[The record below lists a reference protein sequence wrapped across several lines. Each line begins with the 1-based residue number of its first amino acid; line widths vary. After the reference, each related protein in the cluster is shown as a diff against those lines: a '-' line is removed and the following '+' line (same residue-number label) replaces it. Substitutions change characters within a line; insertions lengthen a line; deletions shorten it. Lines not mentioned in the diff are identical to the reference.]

1 MKTVLK
7 ILGAL
12 IVLLIAT
19 AVGLIAVLTSMDY
32 GRYKDDLDKMVQ
44 DATGRELTIAGD
56 LDLAL
61 SLTPKLTVTDV
72 TFANAAWAGDKPM
85 MTLDR
90 LNAQVALR
98 PLLSGRLEI
107 DFIEL
112 DGLDLVL
119 QTDGAGKANWEFAT
133 VQPQLDA
140 DAVQKQVEKTAQKLK
155 LTPSISAVRIRNAHV
170 TYIDGATGA
179 ELESDFKRADFTAEG
194 VDSPIKGAFVAIY
207 NDVAVQA
214 QAELGSLGL
223 LIASK
228 GAPFP
233 VNLKLSA
240 ENISADIVGMID
252 QPSAGLAVNVR
263 VHGQAPDSKTL
274 SKLAGV
280 ELPDVGALQGR
291 AKVSGAGAAYSF
303 QGIEATLGNSDLV
316 GSADV
321 DLSGERPSVTAKLT
335 SALLDV
341 NQLAGLST
349 ERKDDAPPLERLF
362 TTDPLP
368 FELLKLADADV
379 RYSAKRMRVDTLS
392 LTSVNAVAKLKDG
405 ALKLYPMQFT
415 FDEGRLNARLA
426 VDGSLQTPTVAVRGS
441 VRGLDAGTLAAMA
454 GQGRIVSLMLDG
466 EVDLKSAGVSTQS
479 LVAALQGSVNFI
491 GRNGQIHDD
500 KFKDLTEG
508 IGSIMPWA
516 SNKDA
521 NKISCFMAKLPI
533 KAGDA
538 VAETVLLDTNGVSVR
553 VTGNIDLPGELLHLT
568 VNTSAKSA
576 SLASFAVPIRVK
588 GALLEPR
595 IDVDPAEAVVG
606 TVGNIVLAPAKL
618 IAGLLSDTISLV
630 ASDAAKKEAA
640 DKNDPCLQA
649 LSGGKTAKSKP
660 QAAPDTK
667 DKPETKP
674 VDNSKSSGDPLK
686 DVEAVGKALEK
697 LF

>member
-1 MKTVLK
+1 MKAGIK

-19 AVGLIAVLTSMDY
+19 AVGLIGVLSSMDY

-72 TFANAAWAGDKPM
+72 TFANASWAGDRPM
-85 MTLDR
+85 MTLNR

-133 VQPQLDA
+133 MPSQLDA
-140 DAVQKQVEKTAQKLK
+140 GAVEKQIEKAAQKLK

-194 VDSPIKGAFVAIY
+194 VDSPLKGEFVAIY

-233 VNLKLSA
+233 VNLKLTA
-240 ENISADIVGMID
+240 ENISADIVGAID

-263 VHGQAPDSKTL
+263 VHAQAPDSKTL

-303 QGIEATLGNSDLV
+303 QGIEATLGNSDLA

-321 DLSGERPSVTAKLT
+321 DLSAKRPSVTAKLS

-341 NQLAGLST
+341 NQLAGLSA
-349 ERKDDAPPLERLF
+349 ERKDDAPPLERVF

-379 RYSAKRMRVDTLS
+379 RYSAKRVRVDTLS
-392 LTSVNAVAKLKDG
+392 LTSVNAAVKLKDS
-405 ALKLYPMQFT
+405 ALKLYPLQFI
-415 FDEGRLNARLA
+415 FDEGRLSARLV

-466 EVDLKSAGVSTQS
+466 EVDLKSAGASTQT
-479 LVAALQGSVNFI
+479 LAAALQGSVNFI

-649 LSGGKTAKSKP
+649 LSGGKTAKPKP
-660 QAAPDTK
+660 QAAPETK

-686 DVEAVGKALEK
+686 DVEAVGEALEK